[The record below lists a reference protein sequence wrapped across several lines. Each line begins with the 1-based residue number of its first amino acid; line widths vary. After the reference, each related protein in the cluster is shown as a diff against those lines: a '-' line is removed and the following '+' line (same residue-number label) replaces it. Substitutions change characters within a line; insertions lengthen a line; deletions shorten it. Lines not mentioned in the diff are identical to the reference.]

1 MQMVMP
7 KFPVIVK
14 IGHAHAGM
22 GKVRVY
28 VSNEMLPIQ
37 MELAS
42 VVTVGVGVRE
52 GLRFLK
58 MYGR

>member
-1 MQMVMP
+1 MVMP

-28 VSNEMLPIQ
+28 VSNEMLPAQ
-37 MELAS
+37 MEIAS
-42 VVTVGVGVRE
+42 VVTVGVGARE
-52 GLRFLK
+52 GLRF
-58 MYGR
+58 